1 MNEYDNYFEVAF
13 LDATLKESM
22 QSAMLWNSTRNCP
35 EYLKEVQKFL
45 KNEEANADYWLQP
58 ETKMKML
65 KIVQNEMITKMA
77 EPVTSKDTGCVYM
90 FEQKNL
96 DELKLLYEVFSRDTS
111 TFGLIIQKMNPY
123 IMSRGEKI
131 VMDETNVKDPVLFAE
146 KLLEFK
152 AEIDELVSFSFSN
165 QL

>member
-1 MNEYDNYFEVAF
+1 
-13 LDATLKESM
+13 
-22 QSAMLWNSTRNCP
+22 
-35 EYLKEVQKFL
+35 
-45 KNEEANADYWLQP
+45 
-58 ETKMKML
+58 
-65 KIVQNEMITKMA
+65 MA
-77 EPVTSKDTGCVYM
+77 ESVTSKDTGCVYM
-90 FEQKNL
+90 FQQKNL

-123 IMSRGEKI
+123 IMSRGERI

-152 AEIDELVSFSFSN
+152 AEIDELVSYSFSN